1 MESLKA
7 KFPGVFSGVGRL
19 KNYQLKLH
27 INPQVTPVVQKM
39 RRIPFS
45 LKDKVTA
52 KVNELLENDI
62 IERVEG
68 PTTWISPVVVAPKPS
83 GDIRLCVDMRR
94 ANEAIVRERLST
106 PTVDEVLEGLNGSTV
121 FSKLDLRWGFHQIEQ
136 EPNSRDITSFATD
149 DGIFR
154 YKRLSFGVNAAPEK
168 YQHIVTQTMAGL
180 KGVANI
186 ADDLVVH
193 GKDSEEHDRNLIK
206 VLERLKERGLTV
218 SAEKCTFR
226 MTKVVFM
233 GLLLTRHGIGPT
245 KEKVRAVVEASQ
257 LQSPSEVRS
266 FLGLVGFSARFIP
279 DFSTTAD
286 PLRKIARQ
294 GESFIWGEE
303 QEKSF
308 QKLKRQI
315 ASAPVLAYFDKEA
328 YTQIIADASPVGL
341 GAVLIQEKNGER
353 RAVCYASRTLR
364 NVERRYSQTER
375 KALP

>member
-1 MESLKA
+1 MDQFKSELAVEETKVLTHFIVVKRGRCLVGYSTATERGILQVGPVPNPRAESCNTVGCPFVESLKA

-27 INPQVTPVVQKM
+27 IDPQVTPVIQKI

-52 KVNELLENDI
+52 KVNELLEKDVI
-62 IERVEG
+62 KRAEG

-83 GDIRLCVDMRR
+83 G
-94 ANEAIVRERLST
+94 
-106 PTVDEVLEGLNGSTV
+106 
-121 FSKLDLRWGFHQIEQ
+121 KH
-136 EPNSRDITSFATD
+136 
-149 DGIFR
+149 
-154 YKRLSFGVNAAPEK
+154 
-168 YQHIVTQTMAGL
+168 
-180 KGVANI
+180 
-186 ADDLVVH
+186 
-193 GKDSEEHDRNLIK
+193 SEEHDRNLIK
-206 VLERLKERGLTV
+206 VLERLKERGPTV

-233 GLLLTRHGIGPT
+233 GILLTRHGIGPT

-257 LQSPSEVRS
+257 PQSPSEVRS

-308 QKLKRQI
+308 QKLKGQI

-341 GAVLIQEKNGER
+341 GAVLMQEKNGER
-353 RAVCYASRTLR
+353 RAVCYASRTLS
-364 NVERRYSQTER
+364 NVELRYSQTER
-375 KALP
+375 EA